1 MGGARAGP
9 DHSDQHKNTAMHL
22 LSNSQAIRPSAN
34 LQNMHAMGQQANNQM
49 GVMYQNMHPNAYGMP
64 QAQPNDSNA
73 LMSFQNYA
81 RMAEYYG
88 SKGDYISAIQ
98 YYLKM
103 TEIDPENG
111 PSWAAIG
118 HCYLLSD
125 DINKAFNAYQQA
137 LYCLE
142 DIRDPQ
148 LWYGIGILYEKFESY
163 DHAISALIAVLKMAP
178 NF

>member
-1 MGGARAGP
+1 M
-9 DHSDQHKNTAMHL
+9 
-22 LSNSQAIRPSAN
+22 PSG
-34 LQNMHAMGQQANNQM
+34 LQNVAQLQSL
-49 GVMYQNMHPNAYGMP
+49 QNEN
-64 QAQPNDSNA
+64 STITT
-73 LMSFQNYA
+73 FQNYSK
-81 RMAEYYG
+81 MAEYYG
-88 SKGDYISAIQ
+88 TKGDYVSAIQ
-98 YYLKM
+98 YYMKM

-118 HCYLLSD
+118 HCYLLSN

-163 DHAISALIAVLKMAP
+163 DHAISALIAVLKMSP
-178 NF
+178 NFQQKSELLYKLGVILAKTN